1 MAESD
6 GQGTGHGA
14 GQGTGHGAGQ
24 GAAQAS
30 HSTSRSR
37 PGQRR
42 VTQWMRDYVRLPGI
56 PDEYIAQDGA
66 PRAVWTRF
74 FEAFATLSPADIE
87 RRFGAADRH
96 LREAGV
102 TYRAPGESAER
113 LWPLSHL
120 PLLIDESEW
129 QQLSAGIAQRA
140 ELLERVLRDLYGE
153 GRLVAEGAIPAAA
166 IAGSSEYLRPVCG
179 LKPPG
184 GRYLSLYAADVGRGP
199 DGRWWVLG
207 DRTQA
212 PSGAGYA
219 LENRLVL
226 SRAFA
231 SLYKSMN
238 VERVAPFFE
247 AFRDSL
253 RAGADRDEPRIGVLT
268 PGSFS
273 ETYFEHATLARYL
286 GFLLVEG
293 DDLAVSGDRIYIR
306 TVAGLKRLDVLLRRV
321 DSNSLDPLEL
331 DASSHLGVPG
341 LIDVLR
347 KDGAV
352 VANMPGSGVLE
363 ARALLGFLPSLSRRF
378 FGEDLKMPHIATWWC
393 GQKAAREEVLSRLDE
408 LAIEGAYGPG
418 VPGFASHGPVI
429 ASELSAAER
438 GRLVDLINER
448 GIDFVGQE
456 LVRLSTMPVW
466 DQGRITPRPFVL
478 RVFAAAT
485 ADGGWTIM
493 PGGFCRIAEKL
504 DARAV
509 SMGDGARAADVW
521 VVSDKEVSTRTLLP
535 ATDTVRIRRI
545 AGVLPSRAA
554 DNLFWL
560 GRYLERAEA
569 TLRLVRA
576 LGTLQRD
583 PGKGSSGL
591 TQSAERIQRML
602 VAWGAV
608 SQASRTQAARVA
620 AEALQGEERFGSA
633 LSLVRSAQR
642 AATSLRERLSPDAW
656 QVITEM
662 TGRLAEEVDDDDGVV
677 SAAELTLQELASF
690 AGLSQE
696 NMNRAAGWRFLKMG
710 HRVER
715 AINTARFA
723 RQFAYDE
730 ASGED
735 LDVLLTLVDCQIT
748 YRSRY
753 LVGPVLAPVRDLVVL
768 DSYNPRSVAFQVED
782 LNGHIASLPA
792 LKESGLI
799 ERPQRLAV
807 ALQAMLT
814 TAEAGALDTKTLFAL
829 EQDLLGLADA
839 IGSHYFPHGPNASRP
854 EKLTGL
860 A

>member
-1 MAESD
+1 MAD
-6 GQGTGHGA
+6 QGIGQGNKA
-14 GQGTGHGAGQ
+14 
-24 GAAQAS
+24 
-30 HSTSRSR
+30 R
-37 PGQRR
+37 PGSRR
-42 VTQWMRDYVRLPGI
+42 VAQWMRDYVPLPGI
-56 PDEYIAQDGA
+56 PDEYIAQDGT

-74 FEAFATLSPADIE
+74 FEAFATLTPAEIE
-87 RRFGAADRH
+87 RRFGTADRH

-102 TYRAPGESAER
+102 SYRAPGETADR
-113 LWPLSHL
+113 MWPLSHL
-120 PLLIDESEW
+120 PLLIDEAEW
-129 QQLSAGIAQRA
+129 RQLTAGIVQRA
-140 ELLERVLRDLYGE
+140 QLLELVLSDLYGE
-153 GRLVAEGAIPAAA
+153 GKLIADGAIPAAA
-166 IAGSSEYLRPVCG
+166 IAGSPEYLRAVSG
-179 LKPPG
+179 IKPPG

-199 DGRWWVLG
+199 DGRWWVLS

-253 RAGADRDEPRIGVLT
+253 RGGADRDEPRIGLLT
-268 PGSFS
+268 PGQFK

-293 DDLAVSGDRIYIR
+293 DDLAVSGDRIHIR

-331 DASSHLGVPG
+331 EASSHLGVPG

-347 KDGAV
+347 KNGVV

-363 ARALLGFLPSLSRRF
+363 ARAVLGFLPSLCRRLL
-378 FGEDLKMPHIATWWC
+378 GEHLMMPHIATWWC
-393 GQKAAREEVLSRLDE
+393 GQNAARDVVLSRLDE
-408 LAIEGAYGPG
+408 IAIEGAYGRG
-418 VPGFASHGPVI
+418 VPGFDQIGPVL
-429 ASELSAAER
+429 ASQLAPAER
-438 GRLVDLINER
+438 ERLVAAINER

-466 DQGRITPRPFVL
+466 DQGRVVPRPFVL

-485 ADGGWTIM
+485 PEGWTVM
-493 PGGFCRIAEKL
+493 PGGFCRIAEQL

-521 VVSDKEVSTRTLLP
+521 VVSDKAVSTASLLP
-535 ATDTVRIRRI
+535 AVDTVRIKRI
-545 AGVLPSRAA
+545 AGVVPSRAA

-569 TLRLVRA
+569 TLRLIRA
-576 LGTLQRD
+576 LGTSTRD
-583 PGKGSSGL
+583 PAKGPSTAL
-591 TQSAERIQRML
+591 PSAERIQRLL
-602 VAWGAV
+602 VTWGAT
-608 SQASRTQAARVA
+608 ALAARAQPARIA
-620 AEALQGEERFGSA
+620 AEALQNPERFGSA

-642 AATSLRERLSPDAW
+642 TATSLRERLSPDAW

-662 TGRLAEEVDDDDGVV
+662 AERLAQEVEDDDGVV

-690 AGLSQE
+690 AGLAQE
-696 NMNRAAGWRFLKMG
+696 NMNRAAGWRFLEMG
-710 HRVER
+710 RRVER
-715 AINTARFA
+715 SINTVRFA

-730 ASGED
+730 ASSDD

-753 LVGPVLAPVRDLVVL
+753 LVGPLLAPVRDLVVL
-768 DSYNPRSVAFQVED
+768 DPYNPRSVAFQVSA
-782 LNGHIASLPA
+782 LNDHIAALPS
-792 LKESGLI
+792 LKEGGLI

-807 ALQAMLT
+807 AAQAVLT
-814 TAEAGALDTKTLFAL
+814 TAEAARLPTQALFGL
-829 EQDLLGLADA
+829 EQDLLHLADA
-839 IGSHYFPHGPNASRP
+839 IGQHYFPHGPNASRP

>member
-1 MAESD
+1 MAD
-6 GQGTGHGA
+6 QGIGQGNKA
-14 GQGTGHGAGQ
+14 
-24 GAAQAS
+24 
-30 HSTSRSR
+30 R
-37 PGQRR
+37 PGSRR
-42 VTQWMRDYVRLPGI
+42 VAQWMRDYVPLPGI
-56 PDEYIAQDGA
+56 PDEYIAQDGM
-66 PRAVWTRF
+66 PRAVWSRF
-74 FEAFATLSPADIE
+74 FEAFATLTPAEIE
-87 RRFGAADRH
+87 RRFGTADRH

-102 TYRAPGESAER
+102 SYRAPGETSDR
-113 LWPLSHL
+113 MWPLSHL
-120 PLLIDESEW
+120 PLLIDEADW
-129 QQLSAGIAQRA
+129 RQLTAGIVQRA
-140 ELLERVLRDLYGE
+140 QLLELVLGDLYGE
-153 GRLVAEGAIPAAA
+153 GKLIAEGAIPAAA
-166 IAGSSEYLRPVCG
+166 IAGSPEFLRPVCG
-179 LKPPG
+179 IKPPG

-199 DGRWWVLG
+199 DGRWWILS

-253 RAGADRDEPRIGVLT
+253 RAGADRDEPRIGLLT
-268 PGSFS
+268 PGQFN

-293 DDLAVSGDRIYIR
+293 DDLAVSGDRIHIR

-321 DSNSLDPLEL
+321 DSNFLDPLEL
-331 DASSHLGVPG
+331 DASSQLGVPG

-347 KDGAV
+347 KNGVV
-352 VANMPGSGVLE
+352 VANMPGSGVME
-363 ARALLGFLPSLSRRF
+363 ARALLGFLPSLCRRLLA
-378 FGEDLKMPHIATWWC
+378 EDLKMPHIATWWC
-393 GQKAAREEVLSRLDE
+393 GQASAREEVLSRLDE
-408 LAIEGAYGPG
+408 IAIEGAYRRD
-418 VPGFASHGPVI
+418 VPGFPGQSPVLP
-429 ASELSAAER
+429 SGLPSADRER
-438 GRLVDLINER
+438 LRTAISDR

-485 ADGGWTIM
+485 AQGWTIM
-493 PGGFCRIAEKL
+493 PGGFCRIAEQA

-521 VVSDKEVSTRTLLP
+521 VISDRAVPATTLLP

-545 AGVLPSRAA
+545 AGWVPSRAA

-569 TLRLVRA
+569 TLRLIRA
-576 LGTLQRD
+576 LASSPRD
-583 PGKGSSGL
+583 AVKGSSTAL
-591 TQSAERIQRML
+591 HTVERIQRL
-602 VAWGAV
+602 LLAWGAT
-608 SQASRTQAARVA
+608 SQTARTQPARVV
-620 AEALQGEERFGSA
+620 AEALQNEERFGSA

-642 AATSLRERLSPDAW
+642 TATSLRERLSPDAW

-662 TGRLAEEVDDDDGVV
+662 AERLAQEVEDDDGVIR
-677 SAAELTLQELASF
+677 AAELSLQELASF
-690 AGLSQE
+690 AGLAQE
-696 NMNRAAGWRFLKMG
+696 NMNRAAGWRFLEMG
-710 HRVER
+710 RRVER
-715 AINTARFA
+715 SINTVRFA

-730 ASGED
+730 ATGED

-753 LVGPVLAPVRDLVVL
+753 LVGPLLAPVRDLVVL
-768 DSYNPRSVAFQVED
+768 DPYNPRSVAFQVSA
-782 LNGHIASLPA
+782 LNDHIANLPT
-792 LKESGLI
+792 LKEGGLI

-807 ALQAMLT
+807 ASQAVLT
-814 TAEAGALDTKTLFAL
+814 TAEAASLSTQALFGL
-829 EQDLLGLADA
+829 EQDLLHLADA
-839 IGSHYFPHGPNASRP
+839 IGQHYFPHGPNASRP

>member
-1 MAESD
+1 MAGHN
-6 GQGTGHGA
+6 GQGSSR
-14 GQGTGHGAGQ
+14 
-24 GAAQAS
+24 AS
-30 HSTSRSR
+30 SEGSKAR
-37 PGQRR
+37 PGHRR
-42 VTQWMRDYVRLPGI
+42 GAQWRRDYVRLPGI
-56 PDEYIAQDGA
+56 PDEFIAQDGA
-66 PRAVWTRF
+66 PRAVWARF
-74 FEAFATLSPADIE
+74 FDAFAALTPADIE
-87 RRFGAADRH
+87 RRFGSADRH

-102 TYRAPGESAER
+102 TYRAPGETAER

-120 PLLIDESEW
+120 PLLIDEADW
-129 QQLSAGIAQRA
+129 QQLTAGIVQRA
-140 ELLERVLRDLYGE
+140 QLLELVLGDLYGE
-153 GRLVAEGAIPAAA
+153 GRLVADGAIPAAA
-166 IAGSSEYLRPVCG
+166 IAGSAEYLRSVCG
-179 LKPPG
+179 IKPPG
-184 GRYLSLYAADVGRGP
+184 GRYLNLYAADVGRGP

-226 SRAFA
+226 SRAFTT
-231 SLYKSMN
+231 LYKSMN

-253 RAGADRDEPRIGVLT
+253 RASAGRDEPRIGLLT
-268 PGSFS
+268 PGQFS

-293 DDLAVSGDRIYIR
+293 DDLAVSGDRVHIR

-331 DASSHLGVPG
+331 DASSQLGVPG

-347 KDGAV
+347 KDGVV

-408 LAIEGAYGPG
+408 VAIEGAYARN
-418 VPGFASHGPVI
+418 VPGFRGNGPVL
-429 ASELSAAER
+429 ASELSSSER
-438 GRLVDLINER
+438 QRLKSAINDR
-448 GIDFVGQE
+448 GIDYVGQE
-456 LVRLSTMPVW
+456 LVRLSTTPVW
-466 DQGRITPRPFVL
+466 ENGRITPRPFVL

-485 ADGGWTIM
+485 SDGWTIM
-493 PGGFCRIAEKL
+493 PGGFCRIADQP

-521 VVSDKEVSTRTLLP
+521 VVSDKAVSTATLLP
-535 ATDTVRIRRI
+535 AMDTVRIRRI
-545 AGVLPSRAA
+545 AGVVPSRAA

-576 LGTLQRD
+576 LGTSQRD
-583 PGKGSSGL
+583 PGKGSSTGL
-591 TQSAERIQRML
+591 HSVERIHRLL
-602 VAWGAV
+602 VTWGAT
-608 SQASRTQAARVA
+608 SQASRAQPAKIA
-620 AEALQGEERFGSA
+620 AEALQAEDKFGSA

-642 AATSLRERLSPDAW
+642 TATSLRERLSPDAW

-662 TGRLAEEVDDDDGVV
+662 TERLGEEVDDDDGVV

-690 AGLSQE
+690 AGLAQE
-696 NMNRAAGWRFLKMG
+696 NMNRAAGWRFLEMG
-710 HRVER
+710 RRAER
-715 AINTARFA
+715 AINTVRFA

-730 ASGED
+730 AGGED

-753 LVGPVLAPVRDLVVL
+753 LVGPLLAPLRDLVVL
-768 DSYNPRSVAFQVED
+768 DPYNPRSVAFQVFA
-782 LNGHIASLPA
+782 LNDHIASLPT
-792 LKESGLI
+792 LKEGGLI

-814 TAEAGALDTKTLFAL
+814 TMEAAALDTKTLFAL
-829 EQDLLGLADA
+829 EQDLLNLADA

>member
-1 MAESD
+1 MADS
-6 GQGTGHGA
+6 
-14 GQGTGHGAGQ
+14 AGQ
-24 GAAQAS
+24 GASEGTGGPAS
-30 HSTSRSR
+30 RTR
-37 PGQRR
+37 PGHRR
-42 VTQWMRDYVRLPGI
+42 VAQWTRDYVRLPGI
-56 PDEYIAQDGA
+56 PDEYLAQDGT
-66 PRAVWTRF
+66 PRAVWSRF
-74 FEAFATLSPADIE
+74 FDAFAALAPADIE

-102 TYRAPGESAER
+102 TYRAPGESADR

-120 PLLIDESEW
+120 PLLIDEAEW
-129 QQLSAGIAQRA
+129 QQLAAGIVQRA
-140 ELLERVLRDLYGE
+140 DLIELVLRDIYGE

-166 IAGSSEYLRPVCG
+166 IAGSAEYLRPVCG
-179 LKPPG
+179 MKPPG

-212 PSGAGYA
+212 PSGSGYA

-247 AFRDSL
+247 AFRDAL
-253 RAGADRDEPRIGVLT
+253 RASSDRDEPRIGVLT
-268 PGSFS
+268 PGAFS

-293 DDLAVSGDRIYIR
+293 DDLAVSGDRIHIR

-321 DSNSLDPLEL
+321 DSNFLDPLEL

-341 LIDVLR
+341 LMDVLR
-347 KDGAV
+347 KDGVV

-363 ARALLGFLPSLSRRF
+363 ARALLGFLPSLCRRF
-378 FGEDLKMPHIATWWC
+378 LGEELKMPHIATWWC
-393 GQKAAREEVLSRLDE
+393 GQKAARAEVLSRLDE
-408 LAIEGAYGPG
+408 VAIEGAYGHG
-418 VPGFASHGPVI
+418 VPGFQSNGPVL
-429 ASELSAAER
+429 AAELSSSERERLKAA
-438 GRLVDLINER
+438 INER
-448 GIDFVGQE
+448 GIDYVGQE

-485 ADGGWTIM
+485 PHGWTLM
-493 PGGFCRIAEKL
+493 PGGFCRIAEQP

-521 VVSDKEVSTRTLLP
+521 VVSDKQVAARTLLP
-535 ATDTVRIRRI
+535 ASDSVRIRRI

-576 LGTLQRD
+576 LGMQQRD
-583 PGKGSSGL
+583 AVKGSPN
-591 TQSAERIQRML
+591 QMYAVERIQRLL
-602 VAWGAV
+602 VTWGAA
-608 SQASRTQAARVA
+608 SQASRTQPAKVI
-620 AEALQGEERFGSA
+620 AEALQSEERFGSA
-633 LSLVRSAQR
+633 LSLLRSAQR
-642 AATSLRERLSPDAW
+642 TATSLRERLSPDAW

-662 TGRLAEEVDDDDGVV
+662 TERLAHEVEDDDGIV

-690 AGLSQE
+690 AGLAQE
-696 NMNRAAGWRFLKMG
+696 NMNRAAGWRFLEMG
-710 HRVER
+710 RRAER
-715 AINTARFA
+715 AINTTRFA

-730 ASGED
+730 AGEED

-753 LVGPVLAPVRDLVVL
+753 LVAPLLEPVRDLAVL
-768 DSYNPRSVAFQVED
+768 DPYNPRSVAFQVQALTE
-782 LNGHIASLPA
+782 HILSLPA
-792 LKESGLI
+792 LRESGLI

-807 ALQAMLT
+807 AVQAMLT
-814 TAEAGALDTKTLFAL
+814 TAEAATLDTKTLFAL
-829 EQDLLGLADA
+829 EQDLLNLADA
-839 IGSHYFPHGPNASRP
+839 IGLHYFPHGPNASRP